1 VQFEITSG
9 GIDDDAAAAA
19 VPAHRRHLAAS
30 HLRRFKF
37 PDLNIPKIPGLPDIK
52 IPEISK
58 NFDFNK
64 EVPISLPEK
73 TFSLG
78 QKTLSCAP
86 LPDISVQADA
96 VVSVDAKADFTVHVK
111 GVLDPLPNIDEM
123 NLQASINGD
132 VGGSLKFKSDLA
144 GSIDTGEITLFTA
157 GLPGLDFGP

>member
-9 GIDDDAAAAA
+9 GINDDAIAAA

-30 HLRRFKF
+30 HLRRFK
-37 PDLNIPKIPGLPDIK
+37 LPG
-52 IPEISK
+52 ISK
-58 NFDFNK
+58 NFDFDQGI
-64 EVPISLPEK
+64 PISLPEK

-78 QKTLSCAP
+78 QKTLTCAP

-96 VVSVDAKADFTVHVK
+96 VVSVDAKAEFTVHVK
-111 GVLDPLPNIDEM
+111 GVLNPLPNIDEM

-132 VGGSLKFKSDLA
+132 VGGSLKFKSNLA